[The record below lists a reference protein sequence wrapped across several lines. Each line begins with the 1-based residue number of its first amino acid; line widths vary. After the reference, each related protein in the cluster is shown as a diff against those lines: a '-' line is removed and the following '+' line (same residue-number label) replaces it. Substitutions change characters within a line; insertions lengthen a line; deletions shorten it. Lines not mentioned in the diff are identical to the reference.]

1 MTQPRQAHAVI
12 SREVA
17 RLRRPPTYPVHSG
30 YAAIVAKAHDLGL
43 PQCYATDITIH
54 DRLLIIQLGRA
65 SSRGCSTAVI
75 QSRFWAVM
83 ALADVLAFGRIAR
96 HYGVTAYVTMSCLCG
111 NAGDA
116 EINAPDAR
124 DDARCHG
131 RT

>member
-1 MTQPRQAHAVI
+1 MQAYASCGAILPAPLSRLDAISGQEHPRRAVT
-12 SREVA
+12 A
-17 RLRRPPTYPVHSG
+17 ALTG
-30 YAAIVAKAHDLGL
+30 YLPITFLGS
-43 PQCYATDITIH
+43 D
-54 DRLLIIQLGRA
+54 G
-65 SSRGCSTAVI
+65 
-75 QSRFWAVM
+75 
-83 ALADVLAFGRIAR
+83 ALADALAFGRIAR